1 METRSNSFL
10 VLAVTGLLLGTLVFT
25 LWLLEPRNGNR
36 RPYMIR
42 FSGSVAGIEKGS
54 PVTFSGVPAGHV
66 TSVEFDS
73 QDPSVVLVAVN
84 LEPEIPIVTGVKA
97 TIVRSAL
104 GGTANI
110 SLDGA
115 THDALPIVAAKD
127 GEFPIIP
134 AKEGGLLGGG
144 GDPIA
149 LVEKISR
156 TVDSVSLNLGAA
168 QQQRASE
175 RLAALA
181 HNSAGWADKV
191 GTASEGLMGAR
202 GRMVTL
208 GEGLQRSGNRAESL
222 RVTLKDRGPS
232 ALAKANR
239 KLGIARDSAEGF
251 AARAEALRPEIERAT
266 AQQDR
271 LVETIGSVRGKV
283 SAVRETA
290 VRIDQEGL
298 GLGSPSLPTY
308 KPDAEPGK

>member
-1 METRSNSFL
+1 
-10 VLAVTGLLLGTLVFT
+10 
-25 LWLLEPRNGNR
+25 
-36 RPYMIR
+36 
-42 FSGSVAGIEKGS
+42 
-54 PVTFSGVPAGHV
+54 
-66 TSVEFDS
+66 
-73 QDPSVVLVAVN
+73 
-84 LEPEIPIVTGVKA
+84 
-97 TIVRSAL
+97 
-104 GGTANI
+104 
-110 SLDGA
+110 
-115 THDALPIVAAKD
+115 
-127 GEFPIIP
+127 
-134 AKEGGLLGGG
+134 
-144 GDPIA
+144 
-149 LVEKISR
+149 
-156 TVDSVSLNLGAA
+156 
-168 QQQRASE
+168 
-175 RLAALA
+175 
-181 HNSAGWADKV
+181 
-191 GTASEGLMGAR
+191 MGAR

-251 AARAEALRPEIERAT
+251 TARAEALRPEIERAT